1 MRAVDNTFV
10 GFGTLLNVVTVVVGA
25 LAGIAVGHRFPGR
38 VRDVVTDVLGLVTIL
53 VAALSA
59 ASVTD
64 AALADATGSGAP
76 VLIVLGSLLVG
87 GVAGSLLRIEAR
99 LEGLAG
105 RIQEFVH
112 QRMPAVEDPPADE
125 QPSERSADGPRAGGE
140 GSSAT
145 RGSSAGG
152 EGSSATRGT
161 SGAARRQRDLSS
173 TSGAARRPTAQRAL
187 FIEGWLTAS
196 LLFCVGPLT
205 ILGSLS
211 DGMGR
216 GSEQLVLKSVLDG
229 FAALAF
235 ASTFGIGVLMSAV
248 SVLVIQG
255 GLTLVGVFLETLLP
269 GAHVAALTATGGLLL
284 AGIGLRLLRIR
295 EIPVGD
301 MLPALVV
308 APLLTQ
314 LVISLR

>member
-1 MRAVDNTFV
+1 VDRTFV
-10 GFGTLLNVVTVVVGA
+10 GFGTLLNVVTVVVGS
-25 LAGIAVGHRFPGR
+25 LVGIAVGHRFPAR

-64 AALADATGSGAP
+64 EALGAATGSGAP

-87 GVAGSLLRIEAR
+87 GVAGSLLRIEER

-105 RIQEFVH
+105 SVQAFVH
-112 QRMPAVEDPPADE
+112 RR
-125 QPSERSADGPRAGGE
+125 RSGGGE
-140 GSSAT
+140 PSAT
-145 RGSSAGG
+145 G
-152 EGSSATRGT
+152 GT
-161 SGAARRQRDLSS
+161 SG
-173 TSGAARRPTAQRAL
+173 TARRPRESREL
-187 FIEGWLTAS
+187 FVEGWLTAS

-235 ASTFGIGVLMSAV
+235 ASTFGIGVLMSAL

-255 GLTLVGVFLETLLP
+255 ALTLVGVFLETLLP

-295 EIPVGD
+295 QVPVGD
-301 MLPALVV
+301 MLPALVA

-314 LVISLR
+314 LVVALR

>member
-1 MRAVDNTFV
+1 VDSTFV
-10 GFGTLLNVVTVVVGA
+10 GFGTALNVVTVVLGS
-25 LAGIAVGHRFPGR
+25 LAGIAVGHRFPTR
-38 VRDVVTDVLGLVTIL
+38 VRDVVTDCLGLVTVL

-76 VLIVLGSLLVG
+76 VLIVLGSLLLG
-87 GVAGSLLRIEAR
+87 GIAGSLLRIEQR

-105 RIQEFVH
+105 RVQAFVH
-112 QRMPAVEDPPADE
+112 RRMPSAEDSPDAGTAR
-125 QPSERSADGPRAGGE
+125 ER
-140 GSSAT
+140 
-145 RGSSAGG
+145 
-152 EGSSATRGT
+152 
-161 SGAARRQRDLSS
+161 
-173 TSGAARRPTAQRAL
+173 

-216 GSEQLVLKSVLDG
+216 GAEQLVLKSVLDG

-235 ASTFGIGVLMSAV
+235 ASTFGIGVLLSAL
-248 SVLVIQG
+248 SVLVVQG
-255 GLTLVGVFLETLLP
+255 GLTIVGVLLDTLLP

-295 EIPVGD
+295 DVPVGD
-301 MLPALVV
+301 MLPALVL

-314 LVISLR
+314 LVVALR